1 MKNYI
6 IPSVT
11 LALTL
16 LFTGCSCNAQ
26 NAKKDTAKTPKPEAV
41 LIIDDVAYYDGCNG
55 CGCVQ
60 EAACVCAE
68 KANCACCRQH
78 LKKCP
83 KEMQEKC
90 KAMKKAHCKKNS
102 ADTKGQNASSGTPAQ
117 SGN

>member
-41 LIIDDVAYYDGCNG
+41 LIIDDVAYYDGCSG

-102 ADTKGQNASSGTPAQ
+102 AGTKGQNASSGTPAQ